1 MLRYFV
7 PNYNYPW
14 HSIKFVVQLK
24 KKSKNHLTKI
34 RSVVRFLPSAP
45 PPFPFGTILF
55 TGKRFLTIMKLML
68 MFIPLLQDIFVLFLL
83 VKKALSCTSSLKF
96 NDVEIVI
103 RCLGFRDGKII
114 I

>member
-1 MLRYFV
+1 
-7 PNYNYPW
+7 
-14 HSIKFVVQLK
+14 
-24 KKSKNHLTKI
+24 
-34 RSVVRFLPSAP
+34 
-45 PPFPFGTILF
+45 
-55 TGKRFLTIMKLML
+55 ML
-68 MFIPLLQDIFVLFLL
+68 MFIPLLQDIFVLFPL